1 MEGGKLEGEG
11 LVPPSIEKA
20 FQKGVKIGYIRSMDK
35 QIAKRLASRKRRQI
49 RNEKLVPSAVLVLL
63 LEKDGQP
70 HVLFTRRSDNV
81 EHHKG
86 EISFPGGTV
95 HPDDSDLLDTALREG
110 AEEIGLAPDDVTILG
125 GLDDISTVSTGF
137 VITPY
142 VGIIPYP
149 YTFQINEDEV
159 AELVLVP
166 LRALVEEHCTKALEV
181 TWAEKEI
188 TPYDFHYQ
196 GEIIWGATARIL
208 KQFLDITMDTMGKG
222 HTDNGARGSTNNRST
237 GSRAG
242 CTGVLSAKDKVPLP

>member
-1 MEGGKLEGEG
+1 MGGGKLEGEG
-11 LVPPSIEKA
+11 LAQRSKEKA
-20 FQKGVKIGYIRSMDK
+20 LQKRPKIGYVRSMEK
-35 QIAKRLASRKRRQI
+35 EIAKRLSSRKRKQV
-49 RNEKLVPSAVLVLL
+49 RNEKLVPSAVLLLL

-110 AEEIGLAPDDVTILG
+110 FEEIGLGPGDVTILG
-125 GLDDISTVSTGF
+125 ELDDISTVSTGF

-149 YTFQINEDEV
+149 YAFQINKDEV
-159 AELVLVP
+159 AELVFVP
-166 LRALVEEHCTKALEV
+166 LRALVEEHYTKALEV
-181 TWAEKEI
+181 TWGEKEI
-188 TPYDFHYQ
+188 TPHDFHYQ

-208 KQFLDITMDTMGKG
+208 KHFLDITMDTTGRG
-222 HTDNGARGSTNNRST
+222 NTDNGARGSTNNRST
-237 GSRAG
+237 GSKAG
-242 CTGVLSAKDKVPLP
+242 CTGVLWAKDKVPLP

>member
-1 MEGGKLEGEG
+1 MGGGKLEGEG
-11 LVPPSIEKA
+11 LVHCSKEKA
-20 FQKGVKIGYIRSMDK
+20 LQKRAKIGYVRSMEK
-35 QIAKRLASRKRRQI
+35 EIAKRLASRKRRQI
-49 RNEKLVPSAVLVLL
+49 KNEKLVPSAVLVLL

-70 HVLFTRRSDNV
+70 YVLFTRRSDSV

-95 HPDDSDLLDTALREG
+95 HPEDSDLLDTALREG
-110 AEEIGLAPDDVTILG
+110 AEEIGLAPGDVTILG

-149 YTFQINEDEV
+149 YAFQINKGEV

-166 LRALVEEHCTKALEV
+166 LRALVEEHCTTALGV
-181 TWAEKEI
+181 TWGEKEI
-188 TPYDFHYQ
+188 TPHHFHYQ
-196 GEIIWGATARIL
+196 GKIIWGATGRIL
-208 KQFLDITMDTMGKG
+208 KQFLDITMDTTGRG
-222 HTDNGARGSTNNRST
+222 NTDNGARGSTNNRSK
-237 GSRAG
+237 GSKAG

>member
-1 MEGGKLEGEG
+1 MEGEKLKGEG
-11 LVPPSIEKA
+11 LVHPSTEKA
-20 FQKGVKIGYIRSMDK
+20 FQKATKIGYVRSMEK
-35 QIAKRLASRKRRQI
+35 EIAKRLASRKRRQI
-49 RNEKLVPSAVLVLL
+49 KNEKLVPSAVLVLL
-63 LEKDGQP
+63 LEKDGQS

-110 AEEIGLAPDDVTILG
+110 AEEIGLAPSDVTILG
-125 GLDDISTVSTGF
+125 RLDDISTVSTGF

-149 YTFQINEDEV
+149 YAFQINEDEV
-159 AELVLVP
+159 AELVFVP
-166 LRALVEEHCTKALEV
+166 LMALVEEHCRKALQV
-181 TWAEKEI
+181 TWEEKEI

-208 KQFLDITMDTMGKG
+208 KQFLDITMDTTGRG
-222 HTDNGARGSTNNRST
+222 HTDNGARGNTNNRST
-237 GSRAG
+237 GSKAG
-242 CTGVLSAKDKVPLP
+242 GTGLLWAKDKVPPP